1 MSRVCGEAR
10 LGRWCVVPMRLGCK
24 RASSAATLGRV
35 HHFFRNSL
43 PVVACALGH
52 CDEQQQQQRQRN
64 ATSREELQLPA
75 MRAPSDSWA
84 APAGIVRLVICC
96 CLAFRSAHPDGRIKR
111 AKCTLSRA
119 RLACWPA
126 SAACLLYCTWTGTCT
141 VALLAQLVQLAQHA
155 QPVLGSGFG
164 FGFGF
169 GEKKRKGKVPGQ
181 MSGCVSQP
189 WLVLGIRNN
198 KLPCSSVGG
207 QRLNSFQPL
216 CPPPRLG
223 PRPRP
228 HRKARLGFAFNPSP
242 SLQLSL
248 ARSQYACLPTSS
260 LLLLLSLSLLSLPLS
275 LRSVTAPPSRRRTLR
290 LFSPP
295 PSH

>member
-1 MSRVCGEAR
+1 MPRAGKSCSSLPCGPLPTVGPLQLESFG
-10 LGRWCVVPMRLGCK
+10 L
-24 RASSAATLGRV
+24 SSA
-35 HHFFRNSL
+35 
-43 PVVACALGH
+43 VASRFARH
-52 CDEQQQQQRQRN
+52 IRMAASKERN
-64 ATSREELQLPA
+64 ARCLAPVSPAGPLRLPA
-75 MRAPSDSWA
+75 S
-84 APAGIVRLVICC
+84 
-96 CLAFRSAHPDGRIKR
+96 
-111 AKCTLSRA
+111 
-119 RLACWPA
+119 
-126 SAACLLYCTWTGTCT
+126 CTWTGTCT

-164 FGFGF
+164 FGFG
-169 GEKKRKGKVPGQ
+169 EKKRKGKEPGQ